1 MTVAPEAIAE
11 PTTSAAKRGART
23 VIQGGAAG
31 IILEIISAFNLYE
44 FTARQAAISLI
55 ALTAVVSFIQ
65 NKLENDKGVGLLR

>member
-23 VIQGGAAG
+23 VIQGSAAG

-44 FTARQAAISLI
+44 FTARQAAVSLI
-55 ALTAVVSFIQ
+55 ALTAVVSFTQ
-65 NKLENDKGVGLLR
+65 NKIENDKGVGILR